1 MPSFFLVNLNILYCQ
16 LKSPVYNFLL
26 HRSDFSYLAYI
37 WYANT
42 QYAPLP
48 QTLTRV
54 TGLDGAKSYQMAP
67 NSVVQLFDSNED
79 IMYIK
84 STDGA
89 GFPTIKSFAFTEIT
103 EKTTPQ
109 TNTEDFVS
117 RKEFESFKKEL
128 MNNAKQSISTESAN
142 TNGKRKQSNAVN

>member
-1 MPSFFLVNLNILYCQ
+1 MALMSMAPSYPGQLNPNPMNPMMN
-16 LKSPVYNFLL
+16 SMMGAFNGSF
-26 HRSDFSYLAYI
+26 AN
-37 WYANT
+37 ANT

-54 TGLDGAKSYQMAP
+54 TGLDGAKAYQMAP
-67 NSVVQLFDSNED
+67 NSVVPLFDSNED

-103 EKTTPQ
+103 EKATSQ
-109 TNTEDFVS
+109 TKTEDFVS
-117 RKEFESFKKEL
+117 REEFESFKKEL
-128 MNNAKQSISTESAN
+128 MNNAEQSISTESAN